1 MLTRMVGQRFRTE
14 SLAKDVGSDV
24 MDWAEA
30 LLADVG
36 EDGGGMG
43 KGSSRVLVSYSIFAI
58 DGRDYR
64 RMTVQPRLKNETND
78 RIY

>member
-1 MLTRMVGQRFRTE
+1 MHFTRMVGQRFRTE

-36 EDGGGMG
+36 EDGMRHWGSG
-43 KGSSRVLVSYSIFAI
+43 KLTGLGVVLHLCCDS
-58 DGRDYR
+58 
-64 RMTVQPRLKNETND
+64 MNEITEE
-78 RIY
+78 